1 MELRELKIHL
11 DYWIAQQD
19 DGTVVLKGGYE
30 EFVEN
35 LERLFERQRQKN
47 IDEVGNAI
55 AIVRTKNYAIV
66 FDNQIGERANEKS

>member
-1 MELRELKIHL
+1 MELRELKGHL

-35 LERLFERQRQKN
+35 LERLFERQRQQN
-47 IDEVGNAI
+47 FDEVGQAI
-55 AIVRTKNYAIV
+55 AILRTKNYAIV
-66 FDNQIGERANEKS
+66 YDNQIGERANEKS

>member
-1 MELRELKIHL
+1 MELRELKGHL

-19 DGTVVLKGGYE
+19 DGTVVLKGEYE

-35 LERLFERQRQKN
+35 LERLFEQQRQQN
-47 IDEVGNAI
+47 IDEVAKAI
-55 AIVRTKNYAIV
+55 AIVRTKNYSIV